1 MTDSTNKAITI
12 KALTLLQGNQAKA
25 ATQLLVSHLKSH
37 PSDQKPLELIL
48 HISSNF
54 LSNLEAIALL
64 ENCIGS
70 GVTAPVIF
78 YELGSHYLMLGK
90 YAQSIASLKQALKHK
105 PNYFEALHDLG
116 AALALSG
123 KKKEALESLL
133 LAAKLNNQSAELL
146 YNLGR
151 MFDDQFDFERAIRFY
166 QDAVAINPQFTEAWI
181 NLAIDLSTLKNYADA
196 LKCFEHAYA
205 LNPNINFLYG
215 DRAFVRMRMCDWSQ
229 DRLLK
234 PELKNGIENCAKV
247 IAPFPLMALIDSPS
261 LIQSATQLYARS
273 KYPTNHSLGALH
285 KHRNNKIRI
294 GYFSADF
301 HEHPVSYLTA
311 EIFELHDRNQ
321 FEIYAF
327 SFGKNTQDEM
337 RKRLERSF
345 DHFFELADKSELEIA
360 QLSRELCIDI
370 AIDLSGFTENARTEI
385 FAFRA
390 APVQMSYI
398 GYLGTMGC
406 EFIDYLIA
414 DEVIIP
420 PHLKAYYSEKILFL
434 PCYQANDSKRT
445 AGDRVFTKAEFGILE
460 EQFVF
465 CNLNNVYKITQSTFK
480 SWMNM
485 MSSVPNSVLI
495 LYAENPWATENL
507 KNYAHRQGVDPSRL
521 IFVGHLPR
529 AEYLARYRIADLF
542 LDTNPYNAGATA
554 SDALWMGVPVLTLQ
568 GNSFASRVAS
578 SLLTHLNLPELI
590 AHTVEEYETQA
601 VNLATQPSKLE
612 AVKNKL
618 LDNSL
623 NMPLFNSRLFVEHLE
638 QALTTAYLRYQHN
651 LPLED
656 IYP

>member
-1 MTDSTNKAITI
+1 MTDSTNKALIA

-25 ATQLLVSHLKSH
+25 ATQLVVSHLKGH
-37 PSDQKPLELIL
+37 PSDQTALELIL
-48 HISSNF
+48 HISNHF
-54 LSNLEAIALL
+54 LSNLEAVALL
-64 ENCIGS
+64 ENCIGL
-70 GVTAPVIF
+70 GVTTPVIF

-90 YAQSIASLKQALKHK
+90 YSQSITSLKQALQYK

-123 KKKEALESLL
+123 QKKEALESLL

-151 MFDDQFDFERAIRFY
+151 MYDDQFDFAQAIRFY
-166 QDAVAINPQFTEAWI
+166 RDAIAINPQFTEAWI

-196 LKCFEHAYA
+196 LRCLEHAYA
-205 LNPNINFLYG
+205 LNPNIDFLYG
-215 DRAFVRMRMCDWSQ
+215 DCTFVRMRMCDWSQ
-229 DRLLK
+229 AHLLESK
-234 PELKNGIENCAKV
+234 LKNAIENGSKIV
-247 IAPFPLMALIDSPS
+247 TPFPLMALTDSPS
-261 LIQSATQLYARS
+261 LIQSATQIYASS
-273 KYPTNHSLGALH
+273 KYPPNHSLGALKNH
-285 KHRNNKIRI
+285 HNHKIRI

-321 FEIYAF
+321 FEVYAF

-337 RKRLERSF
+337 RRRLEQSF
-345 DHFFELADKSELEIA
+345 DYFFELADKSASEIA

-370 AIDLSGFTENARTEI
+370 AIDLSGFTENARTGI
-385 FAFRA
+385 FALRA
-390 APVQMSYI
+390 APIQMSYI

-445 AGDRVFTKAEFGILE
+445 ASDRVFTKAEFGIQE
-460 EQFVF
+460 ERFVF
-465 CNLNNVYKITQSTFK
+465 CNLNNVYKITQTIFN
-480 SWMNM
+480 SWMKIM
-485 MSSVPNSVLI
+485 HLVPNSVLI

-507 KNYAHRQGVDPSRL
+507 KSQVHQQGIDPNRL

-578 SLLTHLNLPELI
+578 SLLTHLDLQELI
-590 AHTVEEYETQA
+590 AHTVEEYETLA
-601 VNLATQPSKLE
+601 VKLATQPSQLE

-623 NMPLFNSRLFVEHLE
+623 SMLLFKSRLFVDHLE
-638 QALTTAYLRYQHN
+638 SAFTTVYLRHQHD

-656 IYP
+656 VYL

>member
-1 MTDSTNKAITI
+1 MTDSTNKAMIAR
-12 KALTLLQGNQAKA
+12 ALTLLQSNQAKA
-25 ATQLLVSHLKSH
+25 ASQLLAAHLKGH
-37 PSDQKPLELIL
+37 PSHQEALELIL
-48 HISSNF
+48 N
-54 LSNLEAIALL
+54 LSNNLLSNIDAIALL
-64 ENCIGS
+64 ENCIES
-70 GVTAPVIF
+70 GVTSPAFF

-90 YAQSIASLKQALKHK
+90 YSRSIDVLNQAIKQK

-151 MFDDQFDFERAIRFY
+151 MYDDQFDFERANCFY
-166 QDAVAINPQFTEAWI
+166 RDAIAINPQFTEAWI

-196 LKCFEHAYA
+196 LSCFGQAYA
-205 LNPNINFLYG
+205 LNPNIDFLYG
-215 DRAFVRMRMCDWSQ
+215 DCTFVRMRMCEWSQ
-229 DRLLK
+229 DHLLEPK
-234 PELKNGIENCAKV
+234 ISNGIENGAKI
-247 IAPFPLMALIDSPS
+247 IAPFPLMALVDSPS
-261 LIQSATQLYARS
+261 LIQSATQIYARS
-273 KYPTNHSLGALH
+273 KYPPNNLLGPLN
-285 KHRNNKIRI
+285 KYSNKKIRI

-301 HEHPVSYLTA
+301 HEHPVSYLMA
-311 EIFELHDRNQ
+311 EVFELHDRTQ

-327 SFGKNTQDEM
+327 SFGKNTQDPM
-337 RKRLERSF
+337 RLRLEQSF
-345 DHFFELADKSELEIA
+345 DHFFELVDKSALEIA

-385 FAFRA
+385 FALRA
-390 APVQMSYI
+390 APIQMSYI
-398 GYLGTMGC
+398 GYLGTMGT

-420 PHLKAYYSEKILFL
+420 PHLKEYYSEKILFL

-445 AGDRVFTKAEFGILE
+445 SNAKAFTKAEFGIQE

-465 CNLNNVYKITQSTFK
+465 CNLNNVYKITLGTFS
-480 SWMNM
+480 SWMKI
-485 MSSVPNSVLI
+485 MSSVPNSVLL

-507 KNYAHRQGVDPSRL
+507 KNQAYQQGIDPARL

-529 AEYLARYRIADLF
+529 SEYLARYCIADLF

-578 SLLTHLNLPELI
+578 SLLTHLNVHELI
-590 AHTVEEYETQA
+590 THSAEEYETQA
-601 VNLATQPSKLE
+601 VNLATQSDQLE
-612 AVKNKL
+612 TIKNKL
-618 LDNSL
+618 SSRC
-623 NMPLFNSRLFVEHLE
+623 NMPLFDSRLFIKHLE
-638 QALTTAYLRYQHN
+638 SAFNMVYQRHQDDLPPQDVYL
-651 LPLED
+651 
-656 IYP
+656 